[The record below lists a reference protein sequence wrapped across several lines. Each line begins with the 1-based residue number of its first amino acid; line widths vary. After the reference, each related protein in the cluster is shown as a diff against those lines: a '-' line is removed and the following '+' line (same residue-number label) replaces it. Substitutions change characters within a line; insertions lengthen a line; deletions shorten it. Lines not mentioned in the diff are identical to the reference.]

1 MFSGASLL
9 ALLAFSITG
18 SPVEVRNSSMT
29 LPMTRRPI
37 FTNVTDMVRHDEA
50 RVVGFREYSTHGR
63 RDNIFPVLNMKFG
76 YFIPAIIGSPPKT
89 YHLIVDSS
97 SSITWVG
104 ASTLYASSSGVDTK
118 QPVAVDY
125 TFGSFQGTIFNDR
138 FSLGARFTIHTML
151 IGVASTSW
159 GIGFDGV
166 FGIGPTESSRGA
178 LKKSPEETI
187 PSVIDYLFRQR
198 TITAPVVGI
207 FFQPVVENTNHYG
220 EITIGGVDL
229 HRYSGKIEFTD
240 ITTTP
245 LSSHYWGINGR
256 IAYGNTDLTPYTAG
270 VVDCGSTFLYIASD
284 AYQKYQTATGGV
296 KAANSLLQISTH
308 QYYNLSPLKFHIG
321 SQVYSLSP
329 NAQIWPRSINYV
341 INANANDIFLVV
353 RSLSTPSG
361 TGVDFIIGYVFL
373 QRFYTVFDAEKSRV
387 GFAQTQFTNAFDN

>member
-1 MFSGASLL
+1 MFSVASLL

-18 SPVEVRNSSMT
+18 SPVEVRNSSMA

-50 RVVGFREYSTHGR
+50 RVAGFREYSTHGR
-63 RDNIFPVLNMKFG
+63 RDVFPLSNMMFG
-76 YFIPAIIGSPPKT
+76 YSISAIIGSPPKT

-104 ASTLYASSSGVDTK
+104 ASTLYVSSSGIDTK

-125 TFGSFQGTIFNDR
+125 TFGSFQGTMFADT
-138 FSLGARFTIHTML
+138 FSLSDRFTIPKML
-151 IGVASTSW
+151 IGVASTSQ

-166 FGIGPTESSRGA
+166 FGIGPRESSRGA

-187 PSVIDYLFRQR
+187 PSVTDYLFGQR

-207 FFQPVVENTNHYG
+207 FFQPTVTSIRNYG
-220 EITIGGVDL
+220 EITIGGIDL
-229 HRYSGKIEFTD
+229 TRYRGEIEFTD

-245 LSSHYWGINGR
+245 LSSHYWGINQR
-256 IAYGNTDLTPYTAG
+256 ITYGDTELTPYTAG
-270 VVDCGSTFLYIASD
+270 VVDCGCTFLYIASD
-284 AYQKYQTATGGV
+284 AYEKYQIATGAV
-296 KAANSLLQISTH
+296 KAANNLLQISTH
-308 QYYNLSPLKFHIG
+308 QYDNLSPLKFHIG

-329 NAQIWPRSINYV
+329 NAQIWPRSLNSV

-373 QRFYTVFDAEKSRV
+373 QRFYTVLDAERFRV
-387 GFAQTQFTNAFDN
+387 GFAPTRFTNAFVN

>member
-1 MFSGASLL
+1 MFSVAFLL
-9 ALLAFSITG
+9 ALQVFSITG

-37 FTNVTDMVRHDEA
+37 FTNVTDIMRHDEA
-50 RVVGFREYSTHGR
+50 RVAGFREYSTHGR
-63 RDNIFPVLNMKFG
+63 RDIFPLSNMKFG
-76 YFIPAIIGSPPKT
+76 YFISASIGSPPKT

-104 ASTLYASSSGVDTK
+104 ASTLYVSSSGVDTK

-125 TFGSFQGTIFNDR
+125 TFGSFQGTMFADT
-138 FSLGARFTIHTML
+138 FSLSDRFTIPKML
-151 IGVASTSW
+151 IGVASTSQ

-166 FGIGPTESSRGA
+166 FGIGPRESSRGA

-187 PSVIDYLFRQR
+187 PSVTDYLFGQR

-207 FFQPVVENTNHYG
+207 FFQPTVTSIRNYG
-220 EITIGGVDL
+220 EITIGGVN
-229 HRYSGKIEFTD
+229 RYKYKGEIEFTD
-240 ITTTP
+240 ITTIP

-284 AYQKYQTATGGV
+284 AYEKYRSATGAV
-296 KAANSLLQISTH
+296 KAANNLLQISTH
-308 QYYNLSPLKFHIG
+308 QYHNLSPLKFYIG
-321 SQVYSLSP
+321 SKICSLNR
-329 NAQIWPRSINYV
+329 NAQIWPRSLNYF
-341 INANANDIFLVV
+341 INADADDIFLVV

-361 TGVDFIIGYVFL
+361 IGFDFIIGYVFL
-373 QRFYTVFDAEKSRV
+373 QRFYTVFDAERSRV
-387 GFAQTQFTNAFDN
+387 GFAQTMFTDAFVN

>member
-1 MFSGASLL
+1 MFSVASLL

-18 SPVEVRNSSMT
+18 SPVEVRNSSMA

-50 RVVGFREYSTHGR
+50 RVAAFREYSTHGR
-63 RDNIFPVLNMKFG
+63 RTDFPLLNMRFG
-76 YFIPAIIGSPPKT
+76 YYISASIGSPPKT

-104 ASTLYASSSGVDTK
+104 ASTTYVSSSGVDTK

-138 FSLGARFTIHTML
+138 FSLGARFTIPTMP
-151 IGVASTSW
+151 IGVASTSR

-178 LKKSPEETI
+178 LKDSPEETI
-187 PSVIDYLFRQR
+187 PSVTDYLFRQN
-198 TITAPVVGI
+198 TITAPIVGL
-207 FFQPVVENTNHYG
+207 FFQPAVANVNNHG
-220 EITIGGVDL
+220 EITIGGVNRD
-229 HRYSGKIEFTD
+229 RYKGEIEFTD

-270 VVDCGSTFLYIASD
+270 VVDCGCTFLYIASD
-284 AYQKYQTATGGV
+284 AYENYQAATGAV
-296 KAANSLLQISTH
+296 KAANSLLQISIH
-308 QYYNLSPLKFHIG
+308 QYRHLSPLKFYIG
-321 SQVYSLSP
+321 SKICSLSR
-329 NAQIWPRSINYV
+329 NAQIWPRSLNSV
-341 INANANDIFLVV
+341 INANVDDIFLVV
-353 RSLSTPSG
+353 RSLPTPSG
-361 TGVDFIIGYVFL
+361 TGLDFVIGYVFL
-373 QRFYTVFDAEKSRV
+373 QRFYTVFDAERSRV
-387 GFAQTQFTNAFDN
+387 GFAQTMFTDAFVN